1 MPATVT
7 KHEGYMFNRNQL
19 IIVYCTIIA
28 FAILYEHQPLL
39 PLLAKQWGR
48 SLSDA
53 ALLTTVTMIPL
64 ALAPL
69 IYGYFLERISSRHML
84 LGGFSLLLVTQAIL
98 STAPGYSWFLVL
110 RALEGL
116 LLPAIFTSLMT
127 YTSASGGSHHSR
139 RNISFYI
146 AATIVGGYCGR
157 TLTGLVTDLYNWQ
170 TSFWMWSALAL
181 VAVLSLL
188 KLDTDP
194 RGQLVKISLPEIRKL
209 IRKPVNREG
218 LTGAFLLF
226 FVSAAMMNFLP
237 FRIFELKPDMTT
249 GAMSLVYTGYLI
261 GAVISVFSTRIIPLF
276 GSEKRTLLTAAAIY
290 ATGALLFMSEH
301 IAVLYLAMFVMMAGM
316 FSIHSVLS
324 GYLNHLESSRKGMIN
339 GLYVSCYYSGGVLGS
354 FVPGLLYQSAGWGAF
369 CLLLISL
376 IGLLGVMI
384 WLMPSS
390 GNHSGFRS

>member
-1 MPATVT
+1 ML
-7 KHEGYMFNRNQL
+7 NRNHW

-39 PLLAKQWGR
+39 PLLARQWNR

-69 IYGYFLERISSRHML
+69 IYGYFLERFSSRHML
-84 LGGFSLLLVTQAIL
+84 ITGFSLLLVTQAIL
-98 STAPGYSWFLVL
+98 STAPGYSWFIVL
-110 RALEGL
+110 RGLEGL

-157 TLTGLVTDLYNWQ
+157 TVTGLVTDVFDWQ

-181 VAVLSLL
+181 LAVVSLL

-194 RGQLVKISLPEIRKL
+194 RGQLMKISLVEIRQL

-218 LTGAFLLF
+218 LIAAFLLF

-237 FRIFELKPDMTT
+237 FRIFELNPEMST
-249 GAMSLVYTGYLI
+249 GAMSLVYTGYLV
-261 GAVISVFSTRIIPLF
+261 GAVIAVFSTRIITLF
-276 GSEKRTLLTAAAIY
+276 GSERRTLLSAAVIY
-290 ATGALLFMSEH
+290 ASGALLFMSEQ
-301 IAVLYLAMFVMMAGM
+301 IAVLYLAMLVMMAGM

-339 GLYVSCYYSGGVLGS
+339 GLYVSSYYSGGVLGS
-354 FVPGLLYQSAGWGAF
+354 IVPGLLYQSAGWIAF
-369 CLLLISL
+369 CQLLISL
-376 IGLLGVMI
+376 IGLLALMI
-384 WLMPSS
+384 WLMPATDTEQ
-390 GNHSGFRS
+390 NL

>member
-1 MPATVT
+1 ML
-7 KHEGYMFNRNQL
+7 NRNHW

-39 PLLAKQWGR
+39 PLLARQWNR

-69 IYGYFLERISSRHML
+69 IYGYFLERFSSRHML
-84 LGGFSLLLVTQAIL
+84 ITGFSLLLVTQAIL
-98 STAPGYSWFLVL
+98 STAPGYSWFIVL
-110 RALEGL
+110 RGLEGL

-157 TLTGLVTDLYNWQ
+157 TLTGLVTDVFDWQ

-181 VAVLSLL
+181 LAVVSLL

-194 RGQLVKISLPEIRKL
+194 RGQLMKISLVEIRQL

-218 LTGAFLLF
+218 LIAAFLLF

-237 FRIFELKPDMTT
+237 FRIFELNPEMST
-249 GAMSLVYTGYLI
+249 GAMSLVYTGYLV
-261 GAVISVFSTRIIPLF
+261 GAVIAVFSTRIITLF
-276 GSEKRTLLTAAAIY
+276 GSERRTLLSAAVIY
-290 ATGALLFMSEH
+290 ASGALLFMSEQ
-301 IAVLYLAMFVMMAGM
+301 IAVLYLAMLVMMAGM

-339 GLYVSCYYSGGVLGS
+339 GLYVSSYYSGGVLGS
-354 FVPGLLYQSAGWGAF
+354 IVPGLLYQSAGWIAF
-369 CLLLISL
+369 CQLLISL
-376 IGLLGVMI
+376 IGLLALMI
-384 WLMPSS
+384 WLMPATDTEQ
-390 GNHSGFRS
+390 NL